1 MLDVSS
7 KNPLDDLQRR
17 FDQEKDALLA
27 RLRGAENQYLSERER
42 QAELAR
48 LKRELRKAQKE
59 DDFEAAALVLGLA
72 ERNQAA
78 AEER

>member
-1 MLDVSS
+1 M
-7 KNPLDDLQRR
+7 DDLQRR

-27 RLRGAENQYLSERER
+27 KLRGAEKVYLSERER

-59 DDFEAAALVLGLA
+59 DDFSAAALVLGLA

-78 AEER
+78 AEERSVSLVLI